1 MSSFWYKKMSKRKNL
16 LLIGIL
22 SSFIS
27 VSFVLIS
34 MLFVCLTDYDPLK
47 NHFLLN
53 LFVWFVEFSIS
64 YFIIIGG
71 FKIFNKKVILFN
83 KWIFYIS
90 SLLTVIIIS
99 FLPGGFESVFVTTY
113 FGIISF
119 IELFQIAYK
128 QQNEMIVY
136 KVKKDK

>member
-1 MSSFWYKKMSKRKNL
+1 MSSFWYKKMSKRKKL

-22 SSFIS
+22 SLFIS

-53 LFVWFVEFSIS
+53 GLIWFIEFAIS

>member
-22 SSFIS
+22 SLFIS